1 MKLPISWLKDYVE
14 FDIDAK
20 AFADALTMS
29 GSMVEGIENFGTEI
43 SHVKTGKILSVEK
56 HPNADN
62 LVVCQVNMGEETIQI
77 VTAAKNVAPG
87 NIVPVALHG
96 AKLCGGIKI
105 KKSKLRG
112 VESNGMFCSVS
123 ELGLTTHDYPGAVD
137 DGILILDDQT
147 PIGMDVKKIFDLDD
161 DIAEFEITSNRPDCL
176 SVIGLARETAVTLQ
190 KEFKP
195 PVMPQETEPGEAGKM
210 MKITVQEPQLCPRYT
225 AKIVNNIRIA
235 PSPAW
240 MRNRLRACG
249 VRPIN
254 NIVDITNY
262 VMLEYGQPMHAF
274 DLRFLEGNQINV
286 RLASDGEKF
295 TTLDDQE
302 RTLDSSMLVICD
314 AKKPVAV
321 AGVMG
326 GANSEI
332 QPDTKQILFESANF
346 AYGSVRRTSK
356 ALGLRTEASS
366 RYEKGLDPKMTADAV
381 QRACELVRM
390 LDAGDVVEGIIDV
403 DHSPKEPVKL
413 AFEPDRINRF
423 LGIDV
428 SEKYMADVLTSLGFT
443 VGKGYVLVPSYREE
457 IKTMADIAEEI
468 ARFYGYENIPSTL
481 MRGESIPGVRTF
493 AQKMEEKAKNIIA
506 SLGCYEALTY
516 SFLSSAD
523 FDKIGLPADCDE
535 RNAVEIA
542 NPLGEETRLMRT
554 TMIPSM
560 LNTLALNYSHR
571 IESVKLFEIGKVYL
585 PTGEQLPDEP
595 KKIAIGTYGSGDFYE
610 LKGMIETLLDKLL
623 VKEVTFEKCSDREVF
638 HPGRCAVVYS
648 KGVKLGILGEV
659 HPDVLD
665 RYEIGT
671 RAYLAVLDFQK
682 VLDAVEPTVTYQK
695 LPRFPGVSRDLA
707 VLVDAQTPVGHL
719 QQAICEKAGQYLEN
733 VDLFDIYTGKQVP
746 EGKKSVAFSISFR
759 ASDRTLTDEEVNAA
773 FDHVLQNLQEK
784 FGAVLR

>member
-62 LVVCQVNMGEETIQI
+62 LVVCQVDMGEETIQI

-112 VESNGMFCSVS
+112 VESNGMFCSVA

-428 SEKYMADVLTSLGFT
+428 SEKYMADVLTTLGFT

-542 NPLGEETRLMRT
+542 NPLGEENQ
-554 TMIPSM
+554 IDANHHDPQH
-560 LNTLALNYSHR
+560 AQY
-571 IESVKLFEIGKVYL
+571 
-585 PTGEQLPDEP
+585 TG
-595 KKIAIGTYGSGDFYE
+595 AE
-610 LKGMIETLLDKLL
+610 LQP
-623 VKEVTFEKCSDREVF
+623 SDRVGE
-638 HPGRCAVVYS
+638 AV
-648 KGVKLGILGEV
+648 
-659 HPDVLD
+659 
-665 RYEIGT
+665 
-671 RAYLAVLDFQK
+671 
-682 VLDAVEPTVTYQK
+682 
-695 LPRFPGVSRDLA
+695 
-707 VLVDAQTPVGHL
+707 
-719 QQAICEKAGQYLEN
+719 
-733 VDLFDIYTGKQVP
+733 
-746 EGKKSVAFSISFR
+746 
-759 ASDRTLTDEEVNAA
+759 
-773 FDHVLQNLQEK
+773 
-784 FGAVLR
+784 